1 MYMYMYIYQMHTFL
15 WLSAIKKPSILAKKH
30 AFFMGIKTY
39 NLCCAINQSMISNLW
54 KKQYEKNQILDNPE
68 NLDNHKTKIVF
79 MVV

>member
-1 MYMYMYIYQMHTFL
+1 
-15 WLSAIKKPSILAKKH
+15 
-30 AFFMGIKTY
+30 MGIKTY

-54 KKQYEKNQILDNPE
+54 KKQFEKNQIVDNPE